1 MTRPDNMLEN
11 YNPPHHSA
19 SHNSEHIQVE
29 SFSPPNPIN
38 YPDFPKELL
47 FPNFPLNHFESAKQ
61 DYAGSSKDNHL
72 TQPEPSYY
80 HEYKPTCPATT
91 NEGYFVTTP
100 GPYSTPEPTFYEPV
114 YQDSN
119 QNPDQQCVDSD
130 AGRIVSFQVFAK

>member
-29 SFSPPNPIN
+29 SFAPPNPIN

-47 FPNFPLNHFESAKQ
+47 FPNFPLNHFESTKQ

-100 GPYSTPEPTFYEPV
+100 GPYGTPEPTLYELL
-114 YQDSN
+114 YQESN
-119 QNPDQQCVDSD
+119 PYPDQHYVDPD
-130 AGRIVSFQVFAK
+130 AGRKVSFQVFAK